1 MFRPH
6 VGTQLVGLVAD
17 RQRLGSS
24 IGGRRRVYG
33 QGRRRGGLELL
44 GRERVAAVSGV
55 VQPDLSPASS
65 ADRNCTVAEHD
76 PFRKHRCEDDADGRG
91 HIHSR
96 ALARDAGTRPIG
108 LAVGRDRARLDRAS
122 DKTATG
128 RARPVVA
135 ARRRSDRVDRIG
147 RVESATAPAMIR
159 HPVAWCAWA
168 AAALAAAFIDR
179 NPFLQALLLLI
190 VINVFIPY
198 RAERRVR
205 VWKIGLALAVVPI
218 LFSVALSRFGTH
230 VLFTLPAIPIV
241 GGRWTLDA
249 AVFGASTGAALMLT
263 VAIFAVLQTTVRSAD
278 LVAILPR
285 PFYRAGTTV
294 ALAIAFAPKTAASL
308 QSIREARQLRGQ
320 RAGWRSAPQLLLPL
334 LLTTLERG
342 LQYGESLDARGYG
355 SRRRSRY
362 RPVPWAMP
370 DLVVAGAALVAVAAI
385 MLMPAQ
391 AYNPYL
397 GLRPTTPS
405 VGSLCALLLLA
416 IPALTANVLRKD
428 HAAHHA

>member
-1 MFRPH
+1 M
-6 VGTQLVGLVAD
+6 A
-17 RQRLGSS
+17 
-24 IGGRRRVYG
+24 
-33 QGRRRGGLELL
+33 
-44 GRERVAAVSGV
+44 
-55 VQPDLSPASS
+55 
-65 ADRNCTVAEHD
+65 
-76 PFRKHRCEDDADGRG
+76 
-91 HIHSR
+91 
-96 ALARDAGTRPIG
+96 
-108 LAVGRDRARLDRAS
+108 
-122 DKTATG
+122 
-128 RARPVVA
+128 
-135 ARRRSDRVDRIG
+135 
-147 RVESATAPAMIR
+147 APAVIR

-190 VINVFIPY
+190 VINVYIAY
-198 RAERRVR
+198 RAGGRVR

-218 LFSVALSRFGTH
+218 LFSVTLSRFGTH

-249 AVFGASTGAALMLT
+249 ALFGASTGAALLLT
-263 VAIFAVLQTTVRSAD
+263 VAIFAVLQMTVRSAD

-285 PFYRAGTTV
+285 PFYRAGTTL

-334 LLTTLERG
+334 LLTILERA
-342 LQYGESLDARGYG
+342 LQYGESLDARGFG

-362 RPVPWAMP
+362 RPVPWTIP
-370 DLVVAGAALVAVAAI
+370 DLVAAGASLLAVAAI

-397 GLRPTTPS
+397 GLLPTAPA
-405 VGSLCALLLLA
+405 VDSLLAVLLLA
-416 IPALTANVLRKD
+416 IPAVTASLVRMD